1 MRAKATESKEVKKYY
16 SVSFLKTSFG
26 VALLLGT
33 LFLTLGAMRIYVATL
48 EKKLSHVDHAL
59 TSLQNDYAQSVY
71 AFAVATN
78 PHSVLESGRKA
89 QKMSMSFKKTA
100 LLHVPFFERGIP
112 SSQEKSSPAM
122 ENPAPLKLAEKAF
135 LEFFVPLAS
144 AQGE

>member
-1 MRAKATESKEVKKYY
+1 M
-16 SVSFLKTSFG
+16 
-26 VALLLGT
+26 
-33 LFLTLGAMRIYVATL
+33 ATL

-112 SSQEKSSPAM
+112 SSEILLAQEKSSPAM